1 MSRLNPL
8 LWFALIMIFL
18 VPTAAG
24 RFLVDLA
31 GGLILTL
38 LALPLLLTGV
48 GWIGWRILQTRLIKC
63 NFCGAS
69 VLKNSMLC
77 PVCGSNLAVD
87 EQSNESS
94 SLENKSIPASSAT
107 IDITAKD
114 AD

>member
-1 MSRLNPL
+1 M
-8 LWFALIMIFL
+8 LWFALIMIFI
-18 VPTAAG
+18 VPTTAG

-38 LALPLLLTGV
+38 LALPLLLTGI

-63 NFCGAS
+63 DFCGS
-69 VLKNSMLC
+69 SIVRDSISC
-77 PVCGSNLAVD
+77 PVCGSELTLKHQSD
-87 EQSNESS
+87 ESFSQKNNSV
-94 SLENKSIPASSAT
+94 PASSAT